1 MAPGQPSE
9 HDTARAA
16 VLRASLGDSGM
27 SSRQLWA
34 ETLNL
39 GTFLTPAQVREC
51 LAGRQVPSD
60 HEYAVLTHALHEA
73 VARVPTGLELRA
85 ACPRTAQIPRPRA
98 GR

>member
-9 HDTARAA
+9 HDTTRAA
-16 VLRASLGDSGM
+16 VLRASLDDSGI

-60 HEYAVLTHALHEA
+60 HEYVVLTHVLHEA
-73 VARVPTGLELRA
+73 VARVPTGLNPPDARPRA
-85 ACPRTAQIPRPRA
+85 AQIPRSRA